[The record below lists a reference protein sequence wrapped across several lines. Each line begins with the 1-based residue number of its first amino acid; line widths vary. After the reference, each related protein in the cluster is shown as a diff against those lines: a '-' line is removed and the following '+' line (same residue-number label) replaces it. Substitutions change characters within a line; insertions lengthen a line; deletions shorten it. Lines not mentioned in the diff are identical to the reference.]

1 MKYVVVLGDGMAD
14 EPIESLGNKTPLE
27 YANTPAMDELAKKS
41 EIGLAHTI
49 PEGMKPGSDTANLAV
64 LGYYPKKYY
73 TGRSPLEALSI
84 GVDMKPT
91 DIALRA
97 NIVTVSD
104 DDLPYEEKTIIDHS
118 SSEISTEDAAVL
130 IQAVKEAF
138 ENETYK
144 FYVGTSYRHLTIW
157 DKGEVVP
164 LTPPHDV
171 LGQVIGQYLPQDAVL
186 REMMKK
192 SYDILNNHP
201 LNVERAKKGLNKA
214 NSLWFWGA
222 GTRPALDSFEEL
234 RGLKGVM
241 ISAVDLLKGIAVGAS
256 MDNIEVE
263 GANGGLHTNYTGKA
277 MAAVKALT
285 TDGYDFAYI
294 HVEAPDEM
302 GHQGS
307 IPNKIEAIESLDS
320 KVIKVVVDELTK
332 AGVDFRM
339 LVTPDHPTPIRCRTH
354 TSDPVPYMIYDST
367 DIKDNSWHYNEKEAK
382 ESGNY
387 LEEGYKLIDKLL
399 TRSSI

>member
-367 DIKDNSWHYNEKEAK
+367 DIKDNSWYYNEKEAK